1 MCATF
6 TLEDWLAFAEVF
18 GMPLRL
24 GRYPD
29 RLLTDP
35 SAEAQASIATLMAVS
50 YTHLAGFLWRQIQK
64 LDEQLEERA
73 TKQETE
79 RKDWQKTWT
88 ELLERHMEHEE
99 KEFDRLRELQL
110 AFVAIQ
116 QKAMSYVT
124 QQDLDTALAPLCE
137 AIEKIERIVD
147 ARKARREDPVSGR
160 A

>member
-1 MCATF
+1 MIVQIELA
-6 TLEDWLAFAEVF
+6 WL
-18 GMPLRL
+18 L
-24 GRYPD
+24 GTI
-29 RLLTDP
+29 LTIN
-35 SAEAQASIATLMAVS
+35 IAV
-50 YTHLAGFLWRQIQK
+50 AGFLWRQIQK

-124 QQDLDTALAPLCE
+124 QQDLSGALA
-137 AIEKIERIVD
+137 K
-147 ARKARREDPVSGR
+147 KAQRVAQASRTGFSGCHGG
-160 A
+160 

>member
-1 MCATF
+1 MTVQIELA
-6 TLEDWLAFAEVF
+6 WL
-18 GMPLRL
+18 L
-24 GRYPD
+24 GTI
-29 RLLTDP
+29 LTIN
-35 SAEAQASIATLMAVS
+35 IAV
-50 YTHLAGFLWRQIQK
+50 AGFLWRQIQK
-64 LDEQLEERA
+64 LDEQLEDRA

>member
-1 MCATF
+1 MTVQIELA
-6 TLEDWLAFAEVF
+6 WL
-18 GMPLRL
+18 L
-24 GRYPD
+24 GTI
-29 RLLTDP
+29 LTIN
-35 SAEAQASIATLMAVS
+35 IAV
-50 YTHLAGFLWRQIQK
+50 AGFLWRQIQK